1 MLLVGLIGFAFAF
14 VGSMPVA
21 GPIAAIV
28 LARGLVGRA
37 RSGALVGVGC
47 GFAESGYAFLALWG
61 YSTWL
66 ARYAWMAPASR
77 VIAALILV
85 GLGVALARYR
95 GATARSD
102 GADGRDTALASVGL
116 GFGIAALNPTLLA
129 TWTGATTALH
139 ATGLVALEAH
149 HAPLFALGA
158 LVGTSAWFT
167 VFSVALHRLRG
178 RFDEAGLAR
187 IVRGTGWV
195 VGALGAVL
203 VARVGWQL
211 ATGSLD

>member
-1 MLLVGLIGFAFAF
+1 VLVVGLIGFAFAF

-47 GFAESGYAFLALWG
+47 ALAESGYAFLALWG
-61 YSTWL
+61 YSNWL
-66 ARYAWMAPASR
+66 ARHAWMLPASR
-77 VIAALILV
+77 VIAALLLL

-95 GATARSD
+95 GAAAQSD
-102 GADGRDTALASVGL
+102 RPEGSDTALASVGL
-116 GFGIAALNPTLLA
+116 GAGIAALNPTLLA

-139 ATGLVALEAH
+139 ATGLVVLEAR
-149 HAPLFALGA
+149 HAPVFALGA
-158 LVGTSAWFT
+158 FLGTSAWFT

-178 RFDEAGLAR
+178 RFEEAALAR

-195 VGALGAVL
+195 VGAVGGLFAVR
-203 VARVGWQL
+203 VAWQL
-211 ATGSLD
+211 ATGSAD

>member
-1 MLLVGLIGFAFAF
+1 MFVVCLIGFAFAF

-47 GFAESGYAFLALWG
+47 ALAESGYAFLALWG
-61 YSTWL
+61 YSMWL
-66 ARYAWMAPASR
+66 ARYAWMVPASR
-77 VIAALILV
+77 VIAALILL

-95 GATARSD
+95 GATAQSD
-102 GADGRDTALASVGL
+102 GDDGRDTALASVGL

-139 ATGLVALEAH
+139 ATGLVALEAR
-149 HAPLFALGA
+149 HAPAFALGA
-158 LVGTSAWFT
+158 FLGTSAWFG
-167 VFSVALHRLRG
+167 VFSFALNRLRG
-178 RFDEAGLAR
+178 RFDEAALAR
-187 IVRGTGWV
+187 LVRGTGWV
-195 VGALGAVL
+195 VGALGAAL
-203 VARVGWQL
+203 LARAGWQL
-211 ATGSLD
+211 ATGSTG